1 MEFIGA
7 ITSVIDL
14 FVVVHQIQGLCDR
27 YRNTPR
33 AVRDI
38 IDECEWTKAL
48 CFSLKDQLLR
58 TPDALQHGGKTM
70 SPPGA
75 QQKTP
80 GHTLLWCFEKSMQ
93 GIRETLE
100 ELEEEA
106 TKLQSKKNSL
116 MGKWDKTKFL
126 WKEDFFKDAVQN
138 VKDQRDMVA
147 IVMSGIQLHNTNAIG
162 NDLQRLIAMLE
173 TGQTPVSKSEPPVD
187 QLQPPPQAIK
197 KSKSD
202 TQIKKS
208 GTRLAK
214 DLYTAVRSGRL
225 VDVEPI
231 LSQGVSVDV
240 TLGDGGDRA
249 VHIAAREGFLPI
261 LDRLLAYGAD
271 VDIQNVW
278 QETPLHQALQRGQ
291 TPTSLTLLSNGASW
305 TITNDKGVTALH
317 SAAKN
322 STYLLVQYLLDRGAD
337 PNVRDK
343 QGQTPLFMACHPVD
357 KNGKKS
363 KVDVKVIRALM
374 EQGADPIIIGAKKS
388 GSTPVHELAMSGNAE
403 ELEIVAKAAKSV
415 NLPLVGDCEGATPLH
430 LAVRNNHPEAVDVL
444 IRLGANVDAVQ
455 TSKDGA
461 VPTSLWQA
469 GWNKNLDIAAKL
481 LEAGADPNS
490 RGKDK
495 ATVLHLAVTRHWPE
509 MVRLL
514 ARHNADLNAQVADKR
529 RPLHAAV
536 LQKDLSMLRL
546 LLELGAR
553 VDSKGAHSATALMEA
568 AQYGL
573 LPMIL
578 LLIEHGADW
587 SYTTPQ
593 GSDAFLW
600 ACSGGHV
607 RSASFLLGRGRD
619 LHKMASGDYTAL
631 HYAARTGRLA
641 CAKWLL
647 ELGIDKSIRS
657 TTARALFKAKGTAA
671 EVARAH
677 GAVDVAEFIE
687 KYEAEAAY

>member
-14 FVVVHQIQGLCDR
+14 FVVVRQIQGLCDK
-27 YRNTPR
+27 YKNAPKT
-33 AVRDI
+33 VQDI

-48 CFSLKDQLLR
+48 CLSLKEQLLR
-58 TPDALQHGGKTM
+58 TPDALQHGGKKR
-70 SPPGA
+70 PGPGV
-75 QQKTP
+75 QQKMP

-93 GIRETLE
+93 GIRETLG
-100 ELEEEA
+100 ELEKEA

-126 WKEDFFKDAVQN
+126 WKEEFFKDAVQS

-147 IVMSGIQLHNTNAIG
+147 IVMSGIQLHNTNTMSR
-162 NDLQRLIAMLE
+162 NLQKLIAMLE
-173 TGQTPVSKSEPPVD
+173 TGQAPVSKSTSTID
-187 QLQPPPQAIK
+187 QLQPPPQVIK

-208 GTRLAK
+208 GTRLAE
-214 DLYTAVRSGRL
+214 DLYAAVRSGRL
-225 VDVEPI
+225 VNVEPI
-231 LSQGVSVDV
+231 LSQGVSVDMA
-240 TLGDGGDRA
+240 LGDGGDRA

-271 VDIQNVW
+271 VSIQNVC

-305 TITNDKGVTALH
+305 TVTNDKGATALH
-317 SAAKN
+317 LAAKR
-322 STYLLVQYLLDRGAD
+322 SAYLVVQYLLDRGAD
-337 PNVRDK
+337 PNVRDR
-343 QGQTPLFMACHPVD
+343 QGRTPLFMACHPLD

-363 KVDVKVIRALM
+363 KVDIKVVRALLD
-374 EQGADPIIIGAKKS
+374 QGADPTIIGAKAS
-388 GSTPVHELAMSGNAE
+388 GSTSVHELAMSGNAE
-403 ELEIVAKAAKSV
+403 VLEIVAKAVKSV
-415 NLPLVGDCEGATPLH
+415 NLPLVEDCEGTMPLH

-444 IRLGANVDAVQ
+444 IRLGADVDAVQ

-461 VPTSLWQA
+461 VPTALWQA
-469 GWNKNLDIAAKL
+469 GWNRNLDIAAKL
-481 LEAGADPNS
+481 LEAGADPDS

-495 ATVLHLAVTRHWPE
+495 ATVLHLAVAKRWPE

-514 ARHNADLNAQVADKR
+514 ARHKAGLNAQTADKR

-536 LQKDLSMLRL
+536 LLKDLSMVRL
-546 LLELGAR
+546 LLEVGAR
-553 VDSKGAHSATALMEA
+553 VDSKGTSSATALMDA
-568 AQYGL
+568 AHCGS
-573 LPMIL
+573 LPMIR
-578 LLIEHGADW
+578 LLIDHGADW

-593 GSDAFLW
+593 GTDAFIW

-607 RSASFLLGRGRD
+607 RCASFLLGRGQD
-619 LHKMASGDYTAL
+619 LHKRASGDFTAL
-631 HYAARTGRLA
+631 HYAARTGRSA

-647 ELGIDKSIRS
+647 ELGIDKSVRS
-657 TTARALFKAKGTAA
+657 TTARAPFKVKGTAA